1 MTGSRTTPLS
11 GIKVLDLTRVL
22 PGPFASMMLADLGAD
37 VIKVEHPKGGDLERL
52 GSPRGADGEAYRFGM
67 LNRNKR
73 SIAIDLKSAEGKEL
87 IHDLARTVDVVM
99 EGFRPGVVTELGIG
113 PDVLRAVNPRLVYVS
128 ISGYGQDG
136 PYADLPGHDINYLAL
151 AGLLRYF
158 GGNDGPRIPWLPIA
172 DIGGGATMAVAGV
185 LSALLGRVGSGQGDY
200 LDLGMAEGALYWQQ
214 TRAQWYLATG
224 TEPSPDGLPVTGAL
238 PGYGVYET
246 ADGGWLSLGCM
257 EPMFW
262 ERLCVLLD
270 MPEDTNRQHDPTAR
284 DELQDKLRGAIR
296 TRDRDEWFRVMRERS
311 IPAAPC
317 LSIAEALEDEH
328 FRARGRLGSDEAHDR
343 IRSPFHFSDMPRLE
357 TLPAPALGADTDDVL
372 VEAGV
377 DVGRI
382 AELRDR
388 GVIR

>member
-52 GSPRGADGEAYRFGM
+52 GSPRAASGEAYRFGM

-87 IHDLARTVDVVM
+87 IHDLSKTVDVVM

-136 PYADLPGHDINYLAL
+136 PYADLPGHDLNYLAL

-158 GGNDGPRIPWLPIA
+158 GGSDGPRIPWLPIA

-224 TEPSPDGLPVTGAL
+224 TEPAPDGLPVTGML
-238 PGYGVYET
+238 PGYGIYET

-257 EPMFW
+257 EAVFW

-270 MPEDTNRQHDPTAR
+270 MTEDTDRQHDPEAR
-284 DELQDKLRGAIR
+284 DELQKKLRGAIAA
-296 TRDRDEWFRVMRERS
+296 RDRDEWFRVMREKS

-343 IRSPFHFSDMPRLE
+343 IRSPFHFSDMPRLA
-357 TLPAPALGADTDDVL
+357 TSPAPALGADTDDVL
-372 VEAGV
+372 AEAGL
-377 DVGRI
+377 DEGRI
-382 AELRDR
+382 ADLRDR